1 MGMMKRQYEIDIE
14 NAQNLAEDVIASLI
28 PGNYQ
33 SDYQSEIVADVIT
46 DFNNYHSDL
55 LIAFNNEDELQ
66 EVVEN
71 MVEEYSLS
79 IW

>member
-1 MGMMKRQYEIDIE
+1 MKKLWEREVE
-14 NAQNLAEDVIASLI
+14 NAQDKAEDVIATLI

-33 SDYQSEIVADVIT
+33 SDYQNEIVADVIT
-46 DFNNYHSDL
+46 DFKNYHSDL

-71 MVEEYSLS
+71 MVEEYGLS

>member
-1 MGMMKRQYEIDIE
+1 MGIMKRQYEKDIE
-14 NAQNLAEDVIASLI
+14 NAQDKAEDVIAMLI

-46 DFNNYHSDL
+46 DFKNYHNDL

-71 MVEEYSLS
+71 MVEEYSLTLR
-79 IW
+79 

>member
-14 NAQNLAEDVIASLI
+14 NAQNQVEEVITGLI

-33 SDYQSEIVADVIT
+33 SDLQSEIVADVIA
-46 DFNNYHSDL
+46 DFKNYHNHL
-55 LIAFNNEDELQ
+55 LIAFNDEDELQ
-66 EVVEN
+66 ELVEDI
-71 MVEEYSLS
+71 VEEYSLS

>member
-14 NAQNLAEDVIASLI
+14 NAQDKAEEVITGLI

-46 DFNNYHSDL
+46 DFRNYHNNL

-66 EVVEN
+66 ELVEE
-71 MVEEYSLS
+71 MVEEYSLT

>member
-1 MGMMKRQYEIDIE
+1 MGMMKRQYEKDIE
-14 NAQNLAEDVIASLI
+14 NAQDKAEDVIAMLI

-33 SDYQSEIVADVIT
+33 SDYQSEIVADIMT
-46 DFNNYHSDL
+46 DFKNYHDDL
-55 LIAFNNEDELQ
+55 LIAFNDEDELQ

>member
-1 MGMMKRQYEIDIE
+1 MGMMKRQYEKDIE
-14 NAQNLAEDVIASLI
+14 NAQDKAEDVIAMLI

-46 DFNNYHSDL
+46 DFRNYHNDL

-71 MVEEYSLS
+71 MVEEYGLS

>member
-1 MGMMKRQYEIDIE
+1 MGMMKKIWEQDVI
-14 NAQNLAEDVIASLI
+14 NAQDKAEDVIASLI

-33 SDYQSEIVADVIT
+33 SDFQSEIVADVIT

-55 LIAFNNEDELQ
+55 LIAFNDEDELQ

-71 MVEEYSLS
+71 MVEEYGLSL
-79 IW
+79 W

>member
-14 NAQNLAEDVIASLI
+14 NAQDKAEEVITGLI

-33 SDYQSEIVADVIT
+33 SDYLSEIVVDVIT
-46 DFNNYHSDL
+46 DFKNYHNNL
-55 LIAFNNEDELQ
+55 LIAFNDEDELQ
-66 EVVEN
+66 ELVEE
-71 MVEEYSLS
+71 MVEEYSLT

>member
-1 MGMMKRQYEIDIE
+1 MGMMKRQYEKDIE
-14 NAQNLAEDVIASLI
+14 NAQDKAEDVIAMLI

-46 DFNNYHSDL
+46 DFRNYHNDL

-66 EVVEN
+66 EVVED

-79 IW
+79 VW

>member
-1 MGMMKRQYEIDIE
+1 MGQMKKIWEQDVL
-14 NAQNLAEDVIASLI
+14 NAQDKAEDVIASLI

-33 SDYQSEIVADVIT
+33 SDFQSEIVADIIT

-55 LIAFNNEDELQ
+55 LIAFNDEDELQ
-66 EVVEN
+66 EMVEN

-79 IW
+79 VW

>member
-14 NAQNLAEDVIASLI
+14 NAQDKAEEVIIGLI

-46 DFNNYHSDL
+46 DFRNYHNNL

-66 EVVEN
+66 ELVEE
-71 MVEEYSLS
+71 MVEEYSLT

>member
-1 MGMMKRQYEIDIE
+1 MGQMKKLWEREVE
-14 NAQNLAEDVIASLI
+14 NAQDKAEDVIATLI

-33 SDYQSEIVADVIT
+33 SDYQNEIVADVIT
-46 DFNNYHSDL
+46 DFKNYHSDL

-71 MVEEYSLS
+71 MVEEYGLS

>member
-55 LIAFNNEDELQ
+55 LIAFNDEDELQ

>member
-1 MGMMKRQYEIDIE
+1 MGMRKRQYEIDIE
-14 NAQNLAEDVIASLI
+14 NAQDKAEEVITGLI

-33 SDYQSEIVADVIT
+33 SDYLSVIVAYDIT
-46 DFNNYHSDL
+46 DFRNYHSDL

-71 MVEEYSLS
+71 MVEEYGLSL
-79 IW
+79 W